1 MSFTT
6 QLIAI
11 RTHAGEMVT
20 IDAQVSG
27 HFAIHL
33 SPIGGLMFTV
43 THVPTGCALAQGLPN
58 AQARAVVA
66 QAQTMTDLD
75 WSRSD
80 VAYFDTA
87 EIRAITARLAA
98 FRDAR

>member
-6 QLIAI
+6 QPIAI
-11 RTHAGEMVT
+11 RTHAGEMVP

-33 SPIGGLMFTV
+33 SHVGGLMFTV

-58 AQARAVVA
+58 AQARE
-66 QAQTMTDLD
+66 AQTMTDLD

-80 VAYFDTA
+80 VVYFDTA